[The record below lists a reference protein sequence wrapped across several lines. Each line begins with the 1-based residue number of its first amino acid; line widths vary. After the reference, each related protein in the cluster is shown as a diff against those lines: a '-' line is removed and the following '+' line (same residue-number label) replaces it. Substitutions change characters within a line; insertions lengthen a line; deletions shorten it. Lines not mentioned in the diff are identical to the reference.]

1 LNGGQFEKGHFM
13 ADDNV
18 NKPTP
23 DVLNDLPID
32 EDAVASKPQTDGAK
46 PATDGEKPNATQT
59 LKDGAAKLT
68 QDVTD
73 RARLYAE
80 DGKARAGGALDEL
93 ARMVSDAATQ
103 VDEKV
108 GPQYGQYART
118 AADTIT
124 SLSDQIKAKEIDDLI
139 EDARGFVAKSPAIAI
154 GAAAAIGFVL
164 ARLVKSGL
172 EPEAPVPTPATEQV

>member
-1 LNGGQFEKGHFM
+1 M
-13 ADDNV
+13 ADENV

-23 DVLNDLPID
+23 GVLNDLPID
-32 EDAVASKPQTDGAK
+32 EDAFAPETEANTFKPDAGATDGA
-46 PATDGEKPNATQT
+46 EKPNATQT
-59 LKDGAAKLT
+59 LKDGASKLT
-68 QDVTD
+68 QEVTD

-93 ARMVSDAATQ
+93 ARMVSDAANS

-124 SLSDQIKAKEIDDLI
+124 NLSDQIKAKEIDDLI
-139 EDARGFVAKSPAIAI
+139 EDARVLVAKSPAIAI
-154 GAAAAIGFVL
+154 GIAATLGFVV

-172 EPEAPVPTPATEQV
+172 EPDASPATEQA

>member
-1 LNGGQFEKGHFM
+1 M
-13 ADDNV
+13 ADDTV
-18 NKPTP
+18 NQPNQGA
-23 DVLNDLPID
+23 LNDLPID
-32 EDAVASKPQTDGAK
+32 DGATAPEPAVAEAEPAAAEPKPEPTG
-46 PATDGEKPNATQT
+46 PTQT

-68 QDVTD
+68 KEAAD

-124 SLSDQIKAKEIDDLI
+124 GFSEQIKAKDIDVLI
-139 EDARGFVAKSPAIAI
+139 EDARGFVSKSPAIAI
-154 GAAAAIGFVL
+154 GAAAALGFVL
-164 ARLVKSGL
+164 ARLLKSGL
-172 EPEAPVPTPATEQV
+172 EPDTITPAPAPQTKQA

>member
-1 LNGGQFEKGHFM
+1 M
-13 ADDNV
+13 ADDTINQP
-18 NKPTP
+18 NHSA
-23 DVLNDLPID
+23 LNDLPID
-32 EDAVASKPQTDGAK
+32 EDAIAPEPAADEAK
-46 PATDGEKPNATQT
+46 AEPVSATQA
-59 LKDGAAKLT
+59 LKDSAAKLT
-68 QDVTD
+68 KEATD

-93 ARMVSDAATQ
+93 ARMVSDAATS

-124 SLSDQIKAKEIDDLI
+124 SLSDQIKGKEIEDLI
-139 EDARGFVAKSPAIAI
+139 EDARVFVARSPAIAI
-154 GAAAAIGFVL
+154 GAAATIGFVL

-172 EPEAPVPTPATEQV
+172 EPEVSEPAPATEQA

>member
-1 LNGGQFEKGHFM
+1 M
-13 ADDNV
+13 ADDTV
-18 NKPTP
+18 KRPTSGVP
-23 DVLNDLPID
+23 NDLPT
-32 EDAVASKPQTDGAK
+32 DADSIAAEPAS
-46 PATDGEKPNATQT
+46 ATQT
-59 LKDGAAKLT
+59 LKDSAAKLT
-68 QDVTD
+68 KEATD

-93 ARMVSDAATQ
+93 ARMVSDAAAS

-118 AADTIT
+118 AAETIT

-139 EDARGFVAKSPAIAI
+139 EDARVFVAKSPAIAI
-154 GAAAAIGFVL
+154 GAAATLGFVL

-172 EPEAPVPTPATEQV
+172 EPDAPTSAPTPEKV